1 MVHRYHRAV
10 PLLGRVFDHGPGHI
24 SRPGC
29 RISINNVIQIT
40 TEMIDALRKASSRGK
55 WWYNEREPV
64 PKAEDYVIT
73 RGCCKGGVL
82 RYRL

>member
-1 MVHRYHRAV
+1 
-10 PLLGRVFDHGPGHI
+10 
-24 SRPGC
+24 
-29 RISINNVIQIT
+29 
-40 TEMIDALRKASSRGK
+40 MIDALRKVSSHGK